1 MLPRG
6 SIDAVSRGVRER
18 RGAITVKQ
26 FKRLRLNRGSWWLAL
41 TLAISFSLA
50 ACGGDEENEDPGNT
64 GGNIASP
71 VNKALSV
78 ASPQPGS
85 VARGNLPQDGD
96 TETVTIKN
104 GKLDPDNVESQAG
117 LPFVLLVEG
126 DGTEH
131 TLEIEGIVN
140 SQQIAANGSTEVSF
154 AVPQQDTGTAR
165 ILLDGQ
171 EAGTFSVQN
180 VGGGI
185 ND

>member
-1 MLPRG
+1 MP
-6 SIDAVSRGVRER
+6 IAAVSRGVRGR
-18 RGAITVKQ
+18 RGAIIVEQ
-26 FKRLRLNRGSWWLAL
+26 FERLHLDRRARWLAS
-41 TLAISFSLA
+41 AFVISLSLV

-71 VNKALSV
+71 VNRALSV

-85 VARGNLPQDGD
+85 VARGNLPQDGA
-96 TETVTIKN
+96 TETVTIKD
-104 GKLDPDNVESQAG
+104 GKLDPDNIESQAG
-117 LPFVLLVEG
+117 LPFVLIVEG
-126 DGTEH
+126 DGERH

-140 SQQIAANGSTEVSF
+140 SQEIAANQTTEVSF

-171 EAGTFSVQN
+171 EAGAFSVQN